1 MKKIIVLLGIALAV
15 CACAK
20 SQKEMAQ
27 NAVSPDKV
35 IKVLYFHGTQ
45 RCATCRAVESL
56 TREVVLQSFASQVK
70 QGKIVFQVV
79 DFSTK
84 EGEKIADKY
93 EISWSSLLIVQN
105 GKVEDLTDM
114 AFENAKS
121 NPDVFKTKL
130 KQAINK
136 HLVK

>member
-15 CACAK
+15 CSCGK

-27 NAVSPDKV
+27 NTVSPENV
-35 IKVLYFHGTQ
+35 IKVFYFHGTQ
-45 RCATCRAVESL
+45 RCATCLAVESL
-56 TREVVLQSFASQVK
+56 TREVVLQSYATQVK

-93 EISWSSLLIVQN
+93 EISYSSLLLVQN

-114 AFENAKS
+114 AFENAKN
-121 NPDVFKTKL
+121 NPDVFRAKL
-130 KQAINK
+130 KQAINN
-136 HLVK
+136 HLAK